1 LSPDNDT
8 SADLAA
14 AAADTTAGG
23 LTRITFNATARATTA
38 LTTIMAASGNNK
50 TDAINNSLRAM
61 ASLLGLAHDDG
72 ALRVI
77 APDGATHIVHL
88 P

>member
-1 LSPDNDT
+1 M
-8 SADLAA
+8 
-14 AAADTTAGG
+14 
-23 LTRITFNATARATTA
+23 TRITFNATTRTTAA
-38 LTTIMAASGNNK
+38 LTTITAASGDNK
-50 TDAINNSLRAM
+50 TDAINNCLRAM
-61 ASLLGLAHDDG
+61 ATLLTLAHPDG